1 VTIPIAQDIKEDVKF
16 NVSGVRVFQYG
27 PMPDE
32 LKRAVRE
39 IVTAAVEGLRGPHKV
54 DSPVRSSLELTTLP
68 QAELDALI
76 AENNRLKETLGD
88 DLVAAA
94 RKSSPAEAISL
105 LRQAI
110 SRNPVNSQ
118 ARYELGVALRKA
130 ADYPGAIAEL
140 REAVRLRDDWA
151 EAWRELGVALNKDGK
166 LGDADQAFRR
176 AVELNPDDAETWS
189 TLGGLRRR
197 LARSSAGSFDWEMLR
212 ESRDAYH
219 RASQLLGNDTYS
231 LVNEARV
238 NLLLSAEDPSTR
250 AAALAQ
256 LRDLEDLARYEAR
269 SGDPWK
275 VFDLTDT
282 YLLTGRAEDGLTRL
296 RSAIESIDPSQ
307 RKSYLTSYIDPLRD
321 FLAVGVLDEDADK
334 GVRQAIGICE
344 KAIEAARQ
352 LTP

>member
-1 VTIPIAQDIKEDVKF
+1 
-16 NVSGVRVFQYG
+16 
-27 PMPDE
+27 
-32 LKRAVRE
+32 
-39 IVTAAVEGLRGPHKV
+39 
-54 DSPVRSSLELTTLP
+54 
-68 QAELDALI
+68 
-76 AENNRLKETLGD
+76 
-88 DLVAAA
+88 
-94 RKSSPAEAISL
+94 
-105 LRQAI
+105 
-110 SRNPVNSQ
+110 
-118 ARYELGVALRKA
+118 
-130 ADYPGAIAEL
+130 
-140 REAVRLRDDWA
+140 
-151 EAWRELGVALNKDGK
+151 
-166 LGDADQAFRR
+166 
-176 AVELNPDDAETWS
+176 
-189 TLGGLRRR
+189 
-197 LARSSAGSFDWEMLR
+197 MLR